1 MERQENMGKDGLL
14 HCSVC
19 GEPTQ
24 KILPF
29 PLMDGSEGT
38 RDMKVHI
45 MCSCE
50 KKERDAY
57 DREQKRQEEMRVVEG
72 LRKLSLMDDKL
83 SQARL
88 ESFTETDDNARLL
101 KIVRNYIVNFEKM
114 YEDNQGLL
122 LWGPV
127 GTGKSYAAAVI
138 ANELLD
144 RRTSVVMTSFIKILK
159 EVGTFD
165 DDNGKIEKMNQSKL
179 LIIDDLGAER
189 GTDYSLERVYDII
202 DSRYRSNK
210 PIILT
215 TNLTMEQMKN
225 CEDIR
230 DVLSGQG
237 KRSLLEKKG
246 GGISIC
252 SNQTDIGGMKML
264 KMIAEISIAKLEDR
278 KTVTAILH
286 ENGYTVG
293 PGKRKKTETGK
304 TIDYFLKVY
313 REDGSDE

>member
-1 MERQENMGKDGLL
+1 
-14 HCSVC
+14 
-19 GEPTQ
+19 
-24 KILPF
+24 
-29 PLMDGSEGT
+29 MDGSEGT

-50 KKERDAY
+50 KKEQDAY

-114 YEDNQGLL
+114 YEDNQGFFA
-122 LWGPV
+122 V
-127 GTGKSYAAAVI
+127 GSGGNRKELCFAAVI

-179 LIIDDLGAER
+179 LIIDDLRAER
-189 GTDYSLERVYDII
+189 GTDYSLERC
-202 DSRYRSNK
+202 
-210 PIILT
+210 T
-215 TNLTMEQMKN
+215 T
-225 CEDIR
+225 
-230 DVLSGQG
+230 S
-237 KRSLLEKKG
+237 
-246 GGISIC
+246 
-252 SNQTDIGGMKML
+252 
-264 KMIAEISIAKLEDR
+264 
-278 KTVTAILH
+278 
-286 ENGYTVG
+286 
-293 PGKRKKTETGK
+293 
-304 TIDYFLKVY
+304 
-313 REDGSDE
+313 

>member
-1 MERQENMGKDGLL
+1 MQTGRNNMERQENMGKDGLL

-29 PLMDGSEGT
+29 PLMDGSEVT

-230 DVLSGQG
+230 YNRIYDRIFEMCYPVKVSGLSWR
-237 KRSLLEKKG
+237 KREAASRYAATKQILEG
-246 GGISIC
+246 
-252 SNQTDIGGMKML
+252 
-264 KMIAEISIAKLEDR
+264 
-278 KTVTAILH
+278 
-286 ENGYTVG
+286 
-293 PGKRKKTETGK
+293 
-304 TIDYFLKVY
+304 
-313 REDGSDE
+313 

>member
-165 DDNGKIEKMNQSKL
+165 DDNGKIDKMNQSKL

-225 CEDIR
+225 CEDMALYKKEADNSSSEEAKRRYRELHAMYIDDEAH
-230 DVLSGQG
+230 DVKEIAEMENIS
-237 KRSLLEKKG
+237 EK
-246 GGISIC
+246 IVYR
-252 SNQTDIGGMKML
+252 DIGIACKILAVYLLGM
-264 KMIAEISIAKLEDR
+264 
-278 KTVTAILH
+278 
-286 ENGYTVG
+286 
-293 PGKRKKTETGK
+293 
-304 TIDYFLKVY
+304 
-313 REDGSDE
+313 

>member
-1 MERQENMGKDGLL
+1 
-14 HCSVC
+14 
-19 GEPTQ
+19 
-24 KILPF
+24 
-29 PLMDGSEGT
+29 
-38 RDMKVHI
+38 
-45 MCSCE
+45 
-50 KKERDAY
+50 
-57 DREQKRQEEMRVVEG
+57 MRVVEG

-88 ESFTETDDNARLL
+88 ESFTETDDNTRLL

-114 YEDNQGLL
+114 YENNQGLL

-230 DVLSGQG
+230 YNRIYRQDIRDVLSGQG

-304 TIDYFLKVY
+304 TIDYFIKVY
-313 REDGSDE
+313 REEEAMNEIRFTIPGKPFGKQRPRVVNRGKF

>member
-1 MERQENMGKDGLL
+1 
-14 HCSVC
+14 
-19 GEPTQ
+19 
-24 KILPF
+24 
-29 PLMDGSEGT
+29 
-38 RDMKVHI
+38 MKVHI

-50 KKERDAY
+50 KKEREAY
-57 DREQKRQEEMRVVEG
+57 EKEHKRQEEMRVVEG

-88 ESFTETDDNARLL
+88 ESFKETDDNARLL

-225 CEDIR
+225 CDDIR
-230 DVLSGQG
+230 YNRIYDRIFEMCYPVKVNGLSWR
-237 KRSLLEKKG
+237 KREAASRYAATKQILEG
-246 GGISIC
+246 
-252 SNQTDIGGMKML
+252 
-264 KMIAEISIAKLEDR
+264 
-278 KTVTAILH
+278 
-286 ENGYTVG
+286 
-293 PGKRKKTETGK
+293 
-304 TIDYFLKVY
+304 
-313 REDGSDE
+313 

>member
-1 MERQENMGKDGLL
+1 MGKDGLL

-144 RRTSVVMTSFIKILK
+144 RRTSVVMTSFIKIL
-159 EVGTFD
+159 E
-165 DDNGKIEKMNQSKL
+165 GKMTI
-179 LIIDDLGAER
+179 
-189 GTDYSLERVYDII
+189 
-202 DSRYRSNK
+202 
-210 PIILT
+210 
-215 TNLTMEQMKN
+215 
-225 CEDIR
+225 
-230 DVLSGQG
+230 
-237 KRSLLEKKG
+237 
-246 GGISIC
+246 
-252 SNQTDIGGMKML
+252 
-264 KMIAEISIAKLEDR
+264 
-278 KTVTAILH
+278 
-286 ENGYTVG
+286 
-293 PGKRKKTETGK
+293 
-304 TIDYFLKVY
+304 TIDVSFTEETVQNRDPNIEGDMRIVHTPKFQHKVGSVLQIKNEQKGDMNCDGMEMIWDNEKGEY
-313 REDGSDE
+313 VLRPITGRDQMSIFDMEVQNAQESATDAEVVEGEVLEGRKIPALPMNEPEDDESDGSPEDGPQDEEDMSDEFGDDYGYDDPEEY

>member
-1 MERQENMGKDGLL
+1 MERQENMEKDGLL

-230 DVLSGQG
+230 YNRIYDRIFEMCYPVKVSGLSWR
-237 KRSLLEKKG
+237 KREAASRYAATKQILEG
-246 GGISIC
+246 
-252 SNQTDIGGMKML
+252 
-264 KMIAEISIAKLEDR
+264 
-278 KTVTAILH
+278 
-286 ENGYTVG
+286 
-293 PGKRKKTETGK
+293 
-304 TIDYFLKVY
+304 
-313 REDGSDE
+313 